1 MDMQDISMI
10 VKSAIVYPENKIKI
24 VLIDGTHM
32 AIKVWERND
41 TLFSNKEMKLFGGG
55 YFTIIRIEENY
66 IEMVSN
72 NTRHQWIIF
81 KRSIDSNKPVT
92 LYHKH
97 TADTK
102 YYHKHWETW
111 TVAMV
116 VESIKNHDTYVIEN
130 GKNVRW
136 MKQKGRVN
144 YGSI

>member
-1 MDMQDISMI
+1 M
-10 VKSAIVYPENKIKI
+10 
-24 VLIDGTHM
+24 
-32 AIKVWERND
+32 
-41 TLFSNKEMKLFGGG
+41 FSKKEMKLFRGG

-66 IEMVSN
+66 IEVVSN

-81 KRSIDSNKPVT
+81 KRSIDSNKLVT

-111 TVAMV
+111 TVAMA
-116 VESIKNHDTYVIEN
+116 VESIKNHDTYMIEN
-130 GKNVRW
+130 GKTVRW
-136 MKQKGRVN
+136 MKQKGRVS

>member
-1 MDMQDISMI
+1 MF
-10 VKSAIVYPENKIKI
+10 
-24 VLIDGTHM
+24 T
-32 AIKVWERND
+32 EREKQ
-41 TLFSNKEMKLFGGG
+41 LLEGG
-55 YFTIIRIEENY
+55 YFTIIRDEEKY
-66 IEMVSN
+66 IEIRSN

-111 TVAMV
+111 TVAMA

-130 GKNVRW
+130 GETVRW

>member
-1 MDMQDISMI
+1 M
-10 VKSAIVYPENKIKI
+10 
-24 VLIDGTHM
+24 
-32 AIKVWERND
+32 
-41 TLFSNKEMKLFGGG
+41 FSNKEMKLFGGG

-111 TVAMV
+111 TVAME

>member
-1 MDMQDISMI
+1 
-10 VKSAIVYPENKIKI
+10 
-24 VLIDGTHM
+24 
-32 AIKVWERND
+32 
-41 TLFSNKEMKLFGGG
+41 MKLFGGG

-116 VESIKNHDTYVIEN
+116 VESIKNHDTYVIEI

>member
-1 MDMQDISMI
+1 MFTKREKQ
-10 VKSAIVYPENKIKI
+10 
-24 VLIDGTHM
+24 
-32 AIKVWERND
+32 
-41 TLFSNKEMKLFGGG
+41 LFGGG

-66 IEMVSN
+66 IEVVSN

-81 KRSIDSNKPVT
+81 KRSIDSNKHVT
-92 LYHKH
+92 LFHKH

-102 YYHKHWETW
+102 YYHKHWENW
-111 TVAMV
+111 TVAMA

-130 GKNVRW
+130 GETVRW

>member
-1 MDMQDISMI
+1 
-10 VKSAIVYPENKIKI
+10 
-24 VLIDGTHM
+24 
-32 AIKVWERND
+32 
-41 TLFSNKEMKLFGGG
+41 MKLFGGG

-116 VESIKNHDTYVIEN
+116 VESISPRGGLNDFHVIM
-130 GKNVRW
+130 GILTGYR
-136 MKQKGRVN
+136 G
-144 YGSI
+144 

>member
-1 MDMQDISMI
+1 M
-10 VKSAIVYPENKIKI
+10 
-24 VLIDGTHM
+24 
-32 AIKVWERND
+32 
-41 TLFSNKEMKLFGGG
+41 FSNKEMKMFRGG

-66 IEMVSN
+66 IEVVSN
-72 NTRHQWIIF
+72 KTRHQWIVF

-111 TVAMV
+111 TVAMA

-130 GKNVRW
+130 GKAVRW